1 VNELTSY
8 CNQRD
13 AAGGFFNDVD
23 HRQARVLRSYLI
35 AALLGGDTKDVRFFD
50 ESGLCFRHAMFS

>member
-1 VNELTSY
+1 MIELTTF

-13 AAGGFFNDVD
+13 TAGGFVNDMD

-35 AALLGGDTKDVRFFD
+35 ATLLGGNTQDVRFYD
-50 ESGLCFRHAMFS
+50 ESGICFRHAMFN